1 MSNRP
6 TRDGDTPGTVMLEEP
21 AATPRTV
28 KLPPGPPLP
37 KLVQGVG
44 YAVSRTWMYQRI
56 ARRHGDV
63 FRMNLPVFGRTVIV
77 ANPQLAKQL
86 FMAGT
91 DDVGN
96 IQPNLSRVLGK
107 GSVFALDGVD
117 HRLRRKLLS
126 PPFHGKSMKNYEKI
140 FEEETLR
147 ESANWP
153 EGQAFS
159 TLEPM
164 MRITLNAI
172 LRAVFGADGENLDEL
187 RRIIPPWVTLGSRLV
202 VLPTPTRTFGRYS
215 PWGRLAE
222 YRRQYDDVIGRLI
235 DRVRADPDFDT
246 RDDVLAL
253 LLRSTYE
260 DGSQMSRSDIGDE
273 LLTLLAAGHETT
285 ASTLGWAFERISR
298 HPRVL
303 SKLVEESATED
314 NEYRQATILEVQ
326 RARTV
331 IDFAGRHVYAPTFEL
346 GEWVIPRG
354 YSIVVAISQLHHRAE
369 DFPEPERFDPSRYIG
384 TRPSTFAFVPFGG
397 GTRRCVG
404 AAFANVEMDV
414 VLRTVLRH
422 FVIDTTTAPGEKAH
436 SRGVAF
442 TPKDGGRIIVHR
454 RETPLA

>member
-1 MSNRP
+1 MIDLAQERATLDATAAP
-6 TRDGDTPGTVMLEEP
+6 PRAVRMPPGT
-21 AATPRTV
+21 R
-28 KLPPGPPLP
+28 LP
-37 KLVQGVG
+37 KLVQGLG
-44 YAVSRTWMYQRI
+44 YAVSRNWVYERI

-63 FRMNLPVFGRTVIV
+63 FTMNLPMFGRTVIV

-86 FMAGT
+86 FTAST

-96 IQPNLSRVLGK
+96 VQPNLSRVLGS
-107 GSVFALDGVD
+107 GSVFALDGAD
-117 HRLRRKLLS
+117 HRRRRKLLT
-126 PPFHGKSMKNYEKI
+126 PPFHGKSIKNYEKI

-153 EGQAFS
+153 EGQAFP

-172 LRAVFGADGENLDEL
+172 LRAVFGADGEQLDEL
-187 RRIIPPWVTLGSRLV
+187 RRIIPPWVTLGSRLAV
-202 VLPTPTRTFGRYS
+202 IPTPTRDYGRFS
-215 PWGRLAE
+215 PWGRLAG
-222 YRRQYDDVIGRLI
+222 YRRKYDDVIGRLI
-235 DRVRADPDFDT
+235 DHVKADPNFDS

-260 DGSQMSRSDIGDE
+260 DGSEMTRSDIGDE

-285 ASTLGWAFERISR
+285 ASTLGWAFERVTR
-298 HPRVL
+298 HPEVL
-303 SKLVEESATED
+303 AKLVDEAATED

-331 IDFAGRHVYAPTFEL
+331 IDFAGRHVHAPTFQL

-354 YSIVVAISQLHHRAE
+354 TSIVVAIAQLHNRAE
-369 DFPEPERFDPSRYIG
+369 DFAEPDRFDPQRYID
-384 TRPSTFAFVPFGG
+384 TRPPTFAFVPFGG

-422 FVIDTTTAPGEKAH
+422 FVIETTSAPDEKLH

-442 TPKDGGRIIVHR
+442 TPKLGGRIIVHR
-454 RETPLA
+454 RETPLG

>member
-1 MSNRP
+1 MN
-6 TRDGDTPGTVMLEEP
+6 E
-21 AATPRTV
+21 
-28 KLPPGPPLP
+28 GPPQGTAIAERAAVTPSTVRMPPSSRLP
-37 KLVQGVG
+37 KVVQGIG
-44 YAVSRTWMYQRI
+44 YALSRNRMYQLI

-63 FRMNLPVFGRTVIV
+63 FTMNLPMFGRTVIV
-77 ANPQLAKQL
+77 ANPHLAKQL
-86 FMAGT
+86 FMAST

-96 IQPNLSRVLGK
+96 IQPNLSRVLGS
-107 GSVFALDGVD
+107 GSVFALDGAD
-117 HRLRRKLLS
+117 HRLRRKLLT
-126 PPFHGKSMKNYEKI
+126 PPFHGKSIKNYEKI

-153 EGQAFS
+153 EGQAFP

-172 LRAVFGADGENLDEL
+172 LRAVFGADGEQLDEL
-187 RRIIPPWVTLGSRLV
+187 RRIIPPWVTLGSRLAV
-202 VLPTPTRTFGRYS
+202 VPTPTRDFGRFS

-222 YRRQYDDVIGRLI
+222 YRRQYNDVIGRLI
-235 DRVRADPDFDT
+235 EHVRADPNLDS

-253 LLRSTYE
+253 LLRSTYD
-260 DGSQMSRSDIGDE
+260 DGSEMSRSEIGDE

-285 ASTLGWAFERISR
+285 ASTLGWAFERVVR

-303 SKLVEESATED
+303 ARLVDEAATDD

-331 IDFAGRHVYAPTFEL
+331 IDFAGRHVHAPTFQL
-346 GEWVIPRG
+346 GGWVIPRG
-354 YSIVVAISQLHHRAE
+354 TSIVVAIAQLHNRAE
-369 DFPEPERFDPSRYIG
+369 DFAAPDRFDPQRYIG
-384 TRPSTFAFVPFGG
+384 TRPPSFAFVPFGG

-404 AAFANVEMDV
+404 AVFANVEMDM

-422 FVIDTTTAPGEKAH
+422 FVIDTTTAPDEKVH

-454 RETPLA
+454 REAPLG